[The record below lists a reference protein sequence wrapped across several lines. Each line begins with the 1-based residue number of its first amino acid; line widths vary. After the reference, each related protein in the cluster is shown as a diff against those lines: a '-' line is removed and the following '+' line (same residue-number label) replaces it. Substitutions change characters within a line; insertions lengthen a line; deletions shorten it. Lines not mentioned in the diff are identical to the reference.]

1 MARLGPEF
9 QRCLERS
16 RLVEIQPDR
25 VLAEH
30 ELASGRQDLEEAQA
44 SLGRGNFK
52 WSTIQSY
59 YAMFHAGRAL
69 IYLRGYR
76 EKSHLCLSVALREL
90 YVRAGKMEA
99 ELLSEFEDA
108 RALREQADYR
118 GSFSQSGAEESIR
131 SAKGFLERAKEL
143 IAESS

>member
-1 MARLGPEF
+1 
-9 QRCLERS
+9 LERG